1 MSDTR
6 RALLLILVASA
17 VRLGFAASTGLGIDE
32 SYMVGAGRQ
41 LQLSYFDHPPLA
53 WWLAW
58 GAARLLHSEAAWV
71 VRLPFIALFALTTW
85 TMERLTARLCSPR
98 AGLWAAAA
106 LTLSPVLGV
115 TTASWVLPDGP
126 LVAALLG
133 AVFCFTHALEAP
145 RGWRWW
151 LATGLCLGLALLSKY
166 SAILTAAGAVLYLV
180 TQPQDRRW
188 LARPQ
193 PYAAAL
199 LALLIFSPVLLWN
212 MRHGWVSIAF
222 QGGRAAAARLHPLAP
237 LTTLAGEALF
247 LLPWIWFGLIWVGI
261 GALRRGP
268 REKTGWL
275 LACLACLPIGL
286 FALVSLWSRQRVLFH
301 WADPGYLMLY
311 PLLGAA
317 LADMRGRWPRRALL
331 GSTVL
336 ILLGLG
342 AVVSDLRLDWLAA
355 LPGVRGDPAL
365 EALDWTSV
373 RQDLA
378 RRGLLRA
385 DLPVAALRWSIA
397 GKLAYALGTAA
408 PVFCLGDDPREFAYQ
423 APAGRFAGQ
432 DILIVAPQT
441 TLAQL
446 TRRYGAAFGGLE
458 ALPPA
463 SLRHAGHAVLTVP
476 LFLGH
481 ALRPGVADLP
491 G

>member
-1 MSDTR
+1 M
-6 RALLLILVASA
+6 
-17 VRLGFAASTGLGIDE
+17 RLGFAASTGLGIDE

-41 LQLSYFDHPPLA
+41 LQLSYFDHPPLS

-58 GAARLLHSEAAWV
+58 GAARLLHNEAPWV

-85 TMERLTARLCSPR
+85 MMYRLTARLFSPR

-106 LTLSPVLGV
+106 LSLSPVLGV

-133 AVFCFTHALEAP
+133 AALCFTHALEAP

-166 SAILTAAGAVLYLV
+166 SAVLTAGGALLYLA
-180 TQPQDRRW
+180 TEPQGRRW

-193 PYAAAL
+193 PYVAAL
-199 LALLIFSPVLLWN
+199 LAALMFSPVLIWN
-212 MRHGWVSIAF
+212 ARHGWVSIAF

-237 LTTLAGEALF
+237 ITTLAGEALF
-247 LLPWIWFGLIWVGI
+247 LLPWIWLGLIWVGI

-268 REKTGWL
+268 RDRAGWL
-275 LACLACLPIGL
+275 LACLACLPILL

-317 LADMRGRWPRRALL
+317 LAGVSGRWPRRVLF

-336 ILLGLG
+336 ILLGLA

-373 RQDLA
+373 RDDLA

-397 GKLAYALGTAA
+397 GKLAYAFGTAA

-423 APAGRFAGQ
+423 APAERFAGQ

-446 TRRYGAAFGGLE
+446 RQHYGASFAALE